1 MRFKKINIRNIK
13 TYSVKKRRSKVN
25 MAGLSGVHRAG
36 ASFGAFLENLPDA
49 LGARDLKKV
58 CASVIKA
65 HREKKT
71 IAIGIGAHVVK
82 VGLCTVIIDL
92 VERRIAN
99 AVAMNGACVVHDFE
113 IAYAGETSEDVDAS
127 IQNGSFGMANETAV
141 LINGAIKKWGDKGLG
156 HAVGRLIHE
165 RGFPNR
171 DKSILAACYRLRIPA
186 TVHVALGTDII
197 HMHPSMDGGKTGQAS
212 MEDFRSFASVV
223 ASMDRGVYLNIGS
236 AVVLPEVFLKALTL
250 ARNLGHRVGNL
261 TTVNMDFIQQYR
273 AATNVVKRPTL
284 GGGRGFSLT
293 GHHEIM
299 VPILHAAIVEGLDI
313 TK

>member
-1 MRFKKINIRNIK
+1 MGFKKINIRNIK
-13 TYSVKKRRSKVN
+13 TYSVKKRRSKVS

-36 ASFGAFLENLPDA
+36 DSFSAFLENLPDA
-49 LGARDLKKV
+49 LGARAIKEV
-58 CASVIKA
+58 CGSIIKA
-65 HREKKT
+65 HRGKKT

-82 VGLCTVIIDL
+82 VGLGPLMIDL

-99 AVAMNGACVVHDFE
+99 AVAMNGACVVHDLE
-113 IAYAGETSEDVDAS
+113 IAYAGKTSEDVDAS
-127 IQNGSFGMANETAV
+127 ILKGSFGMANETAA

-171 DKSILAACYRLRIPA
+171 DKSILAACYRLKIPA

-223 ASMDRGVYLNIGS
+223 ASMDKGVYLNIGS

-261 TTVNMDFIQQYR
+261 TTANMDFIQQYR
-273 AATNVVKRPTL
+273 PVTNVVKRPTL

-299 VPILHAAIVEGLDI
+299 VPILHAAIVEGLDV